1 MKIAELPRMEELRLA
16 DLAMYDLLDTAP
28 EKEFDELRELA
39 AQICNCPVSLITL
52 IDKDRQ
58 WFKSK
63 QNIDETE
70 TPRDVAFCAHAILDN
85 EVMIVEDAAKDT
97 RFFDNPLVTGPL
109 HVRFYAGA
117 PIVSPAGHNLG
128 TICVIDQQPRVLT
141 KEQERAL
148 TILSNQVTKLL
159 ELRLKSNLILKRA
172 KDLIALN
179 EQSATALIQ
188 QKDEESLFIARELH
202 ENIAQ
207 DLATARLYLNM
218 LQSDESKQVDL
229 ITLAEKALSQALANV
244 KELSYSFSPSTL
256 ETSDLH
262 QLLENLVS
270 SQRTP
275 DVTVLLDVNGDTSSV
290 PFLQALS
297 CTRIVET
304 WLDGLH
310 QQKELRFVNVQVQ
323 IDQEI
328 RLIITDDAVG
338 RSFEEREKELFIHSL
353 YYRVLALNGR
363 LQFAESDDGLHAL
376 HIVLPKLKQQEAE
389 LV

>member
-1 MKIAELPRMEELRLA
+1 MKIAELPKLEDLRLA
-16 DLAMYDLLDTAP
+16 DLTIYDLLDTAP

-52 IDKDRQ
+52 VDKDRQ

-63 QNIDETE
+63 QNIAETE
-70 TPRDVAFCAHAILDN
+70 TSRDVAFCAHAILND
-85 EVMIVEDAAKDT
+85 EVMIVEDATKDI

-109 HVRFYAGA
+109 HIRFYAGA

-128 TICVIDQQPRVLT
+128 TICVIDQRPRVLT

-172 KDLIALN
+172 KELITLN
-179 EQSATALIQ
+179 EQSATALIK
-188 QKDEESLFIARELH
+188 QKDEESLFVARQLH

-218 LQSDESKQVDL
+218 LQNDEGKLPDF
-229 ITLAEKALSQALANV
+229 IATAEKALSQALDNV
-244 KELSYSFSPSTL
+244 KELSYGFSPSTL

-262 QLLENLVS
+262 QLLENLITS
-270 SQRTP
+270 HHKP
-275 DVTVLLDVNGDTSSV
+275 GITVLLDVKGDISSV
-290 PFLQALS
+290 SFLQALS

-304 WLDGLH
+304 WLNVLYQQRDLH
-310 QQKELRFVNVQVQ
+310 VVNVNLQV
-323 IDQEI
+323 DKEI
-328 RLIITDDAVG
+328 CLIITDDAG
-338 RSFEEREKELFIHSL
+338 KRTFEDREKELFIHSL
-353 YYRVLALNGR
+353 YYRIVALNGR
-363 LQFAESDDGLHAL
+363 VRFVESAKGSNEL
-376 HIVLPKLKQQEAE
+376 HIVLPLLQQEQS
-389 LV
+389 LS